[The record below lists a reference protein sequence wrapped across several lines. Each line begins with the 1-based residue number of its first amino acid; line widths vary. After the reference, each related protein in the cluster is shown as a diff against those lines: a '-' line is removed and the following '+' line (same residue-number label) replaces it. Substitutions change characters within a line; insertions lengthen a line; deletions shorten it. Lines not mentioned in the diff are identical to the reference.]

1 MSTLNV
7 AIAGFGTIG
16 SGVAHVL
23 EQHGEHPDTKI
34 NLVGILERD
43 TQGAF
48 VCSMFEQ
55 NPELFY
61 ENLEQL
67 LDDKEVD
74 VIVETIGGKDFARDL
89 ISNALK
95 KVNM

>member
-23 EQHGEHPDTKI
+23 AKHGEHPDTKI

-43 TQGAF
+43 TP
-48 VCSMFEQ
+48 VSYTHLTL
-55 NPELFY
+55 PTTPY
-61 ENLEQL
+61 
-67 LDDKEVD
+67 V
-74 VIVETIGGKDFARDL
+74 
-89 ISNALK
+89 
-95 KVNM
+95 

>member
-23 EQHGEHPDTKI
+23 SQHEEHPDTKI

-43 TQGAF
+43 IQGAH
-48 VCSMFEQ
+48 VRSMFKLTTTT
-55 NPELFY
+55 PC
-61 ENLEQL
+61 
-67 LDDKEVD
+67 
-74 VIVETIGGKDFARDL
+74 
-89 ISNALK
+89 
-95 KVNM
+95 